1 MKKLL
6 IFLMIAI
13 PLVIIIVV
21 NLTVNVVSG
30 FVSIPVDSISL
41 NLSQIEGKVDDSIK
55 IEATILPKNA
65 SNQEIIWSSTNEDVA
80 MVDSNGNVSFVG
92 FGTGYITAT
101 TTDGNKKASC
111 YFYIT
116 DTKAHE
122 IYLTSDYK
130 ENENFF
136 VGIGNNL
143 QLKSIVYPSEAL
155 NKDVIYTTEDETIA
169 TVDANGLV
177 HGVKEGKVKI
187 VSTSAENSL
196 ISSSIIVEVVK
207 PLESIILAE
216 EKVVVANS
224 TYQISYD
231 VYPKDASITAVQYKS
246 LNEEIATVSSYGLVT
261 FNKQGTA
268 QIEIVSVQGQIKT
281 SLEIVYTDGYAYDLV
296 LETNSISEKIE
307 KGETYINYTTVPL
320 NLDVDVTFTSD
331 DEKVVYV
338 DDSGYVQFIGGGNTL
353 IRARIQ
359 KNETEYIEKIISIYI
374 ESPATKIEMD
384 DSYVIATKELKI
396 TPKSYPANSTNKN
409 FYFVSKDNNIA
420 TVSEDGVVTI
430 LRDGYCSV
438 EIEIYANEKNSSV
451 KKTVTVTYTN
461 GYPIELVLTKELIE
475 IEYGDFA
482 EIEANVYPLDSKYK
496 DISYKILSQT
506 QNGGENGV
514 VELLG
519 NGGIKAIGGG
529 TARIEVS
536 CEKYSGEKI
545 KKYCNV
551 IVNRKVEEINFLTD
565 IDLNEGEYVTCNP
578 LVSFTI
584 SPLTLDATNK
594 NLKWTLNSNNAIR
607 KTDDSIYFN
616 NAGTAE
622 IVIKSEDGNCEKT
635 VVIRYLKDKII
646 SAEFEEI
653 PEEIEVGNIF
663 EFKVLSTIPS
673 NAIVK
678 PYLRISNQSTLDSSG
693 KVFEALGDG
702 KIKAVAGG
710 SATITVIVANMQY
723 NFQVN
728 SIRKMES
735 LEISPANIKTT
746 NSRVKLQTKIL
757 PEDTSNKEI
766 MFTVKDT
773 SVASIEDGYII
784 FKKNGIAHITATAL
798 DGSDVCFEFTIEK
811 IEKGTGAI
819 TVDGKPIKMMI
830 GETNALNFEEGKY
843 EEITIKIKSQT
854 PAFADQTVIS
864 LEGNIIKALA
874 IGSAEVECTL
884 VNEHGTEEV
893 VVISVSVIHLCEDII
908 FDTNLDYV
916 QEGYVTAED
925 VVDLNFKLL
934 PEYTTDKQ
942 FSVSIVKFISQESEE
957 FKPFLNEGKLNFTV
971 PGIAIIK
978 VDSKDGAVS
987 EQFSIK
993 YTGGDAINAILN
1005 YEGRQTLS
1013 VNEVLEVRVEKWIPY
1028 NTANKQIT
1036 LKEKTHTQGVDK
1048 VVEIN
1053 GNIIKAVAGGTSII
1067 TVTVSNQIS
1076 KELTIVVTNKI
1087 NNISIEERIVSSSD
1101 RVVINP
1107 IIEPSNATNKT
1118 LAYSI
1123 DNKEIAKI
1131 EDKTVVFSKPGK
1143 VIVTI
1148 STTDGSN
1155 ITKNVEVVSTFGYVD
1170 SFELITNTISIKK
1183 NSTTNLRVRK
1193 YYPSDATKKEFSYE
1207 IISSM
1212 TNDSSSNTV
1221 LTVSQEGVISGSYG
1235 GKAVV
1240 RVYTTNYYGEK
1251 IYQDCEV
1258 DIISEVS
1265 DLEIM
1270 FERELEKSQGS
1281 IVVAKPHLGFSAKI
1295 YPSDASNK
1303 DVEIIVD
1310 NEDVAMI
1317 VGNSIH
1323 FLTSGKVNI
1332 QVNSKGNPNV
1342 SKSYS
1347 FYFTDNTLIGITID
1361 TKDFTE
1367 KATTLTLRA
1376 GEEYKLKI
1384 LKCLPSDKEDVVF
1397 TIEDKNENRN
1407 SQTLQVMSFKDGVIT
1422 AMNGGEA
1429 TFTLKA
1435 DSIVVGKFKVRVQR
1449 DCESIHVDSTEVF
1462 VNYKTVTIKGE
1473 AYPLDTDQKEVKYTI
1488 IGGDKKIID
1497 GKETYIA
1504 TIDIDGKVT
1513 FTEYGTI
1520 TVAISSVANENV
1532 YTLVKVEYANTV
1544 KKISF
1549 NETVS
1554 MIYSGYKVQ
1563 LIVKGEPFNVA
1574 PFTVVYESSNNAV
1587 ATVSENGLVVAKEKG
1602 TVEIKAYVKENPEI
1616 YTTRTFNIVPVLSAL
1631 ELELDKINDDLGI
1644 GGYRV
1649 WGTRFV
1655 GGEDPKA
1662 THGNYQMKIKVI
1674 KPENS
1679 GIKLIWK
1686 TSNPELAT
1694 VDKNG
1699 LVTFIGP
1706 AGKVTISVE
1715 PEAQAN
1721 PDWPQKDEYTFTLV
1735 DGVNIYNYDQ
1745 LKLFTDEEYC
1755 VVLQSDIVVPEN
1767 GDVLVIKNNVHGNGH
1782 MINFDNIAR
1791 KTDEKFNI
1799 RRSNVVVDN
1808 IHLRGAE
1815 FKENAAL
1822 SELEGAGKIVG
1833 IRDVDGVKTVGVVM
1847 RYCKIENA
1855 YVCVN
1860 VVNSEANFEG
1870 CIIRNALATCLQL
1883 TAGDYSTIPSVVS
1896 IDNSIISR
1904 ALFCGILF
1912 EPKKKNV
1919 VNANYK
1925 CRLIMGNNVKIYN
1938 WLRVDEF
1945 QIDFIQKELRKIGVD
1960 KLVNIKEE
1968 LTRIFHE
1975 YPDFIYNYNGTE
1987 YVMLGVGS
1995 AEADVK
2001 VSGQTVLSYISN
2013 GVAEVP
2019 GPYVYKNIK
2028 DQIDLPAVYADLK
2041 LDVYTL
2047 KNNQDFITPASTY
2060 TENEEL
2066 YRNIRK
2072 NVEG

>member
-41 NLSQIEGKVDDSIK
+41 SLSQIEAKIDDSIK

-80 MVDSNGNVSFVG
+80 MVDSNGNISFVG

-143 QLKSIVYPSEAL
+143 QLKSIVYPTEAL

-207 PLESIILAE
+207 PIERVILAE

-231 VYPKDASITAVQYKS
+231 VYPKDSTITAVQYKS
-246 LNEEIATVSSYGLVT
+246 LNEDIATVNSYGLVT
-261 FNKQGTA
+261 FSKQGTA
-268 QIEIVSVQGQIKT
+268 QIELVSVQGQIKT
-281 SLEIVYTDGYAYDLV
+281 SLEIVYTNGFAYDLI

-320 NLDVDVTFTSD
+320 NLDVDVSFTSD
-331 DEKVVYV
+331 DENVVYV

-384 DSYVIATKELKI
+384 DSYVIATKEIKLN
-396 TPKSYPANSTNKN
+396 PKSYPANSTNKN

-438 EIEIYANEKNSSV
+438 EIEVYANEKNSTV

-461 GYPIELVLTKELIE
+461 GYPVDLVLGKETIE

-482 EIEANVYPLDSKYK
+482 EIETTIYPLDIQNKNV
-496 DISYKILSQT
+496 SYKILSQT
-506 QNGGENGV
+506 QNGGGNEV
-514 VELLG
+514 IELLG

-545 KKYCNV
+545 KKYCDV
-551 IVNRKVEEINFLTD
+551 IVNRKVEDIDFVTD
-565 IDLNEGEYVTCNP
+565 IDLYEEEYVTCNP
-578 LVSFTI
+578 LVEFTI
-584 SPLTLDATNK
+584 SALTLDASNK
-594 NLKWTLNSNNAIR
+594 GYKWTMSSNSAIR
-607 KTDDSIYFN
+607 KTDNSIYFN
-616 NAGTAE
+616 NAGTVE
-622 IVIKSEDGNCEKT
+622 IVIKSEDKNCEKT
-635 VVIRYLKDKII
+635 IVIRYLKDKIL
-646 SAEFEEI
+646 SAEFEEV
-653 PEEIEVGNIF
+653 PEGIEVGKEF
-663 EFKVLSTIPS
+663 EFKVISTIPS
-673 NAIVK
+673 NAAVK
-678 PYLRISNQSTLDSSG
+678 PYIRISNQTTMDSSG
-693 KVFEALGDG
+693 KVFESLGDG

-710 SATITVIVANMQY
+710 SATITVVVANMQY

-728 SIRKMES
+728 GIRKMES
-735 LEISPANIKTT
+735 IEISPANIKTT

-766 MFTVKDT
+766 QYTVRDT
-773 SVASIEDGYII
+773 SVATIEGGYVI
-784 FKKNGIAHITATAL
+784 FKKNGIAHITAAAL
-798 DGSDVCFEFTIEK
+798 DESGVYFEFTIEK
-811 IEKGTGAI
+811 IDKGTGAI
-819 TVDGKPIKMMI
+819 VVDGKPINMMI
-830 GETNALNFEEGKY
+830 GETNALNFEDGKY

-854 PAFADQTVIS
+854 PAFEGQTVIS
-864 LEGNIIKALA
+864 LEDNIIKALA

-884 VNEHGTEEV
+884 VDEFGTEEV
-893 VVISVSVIHLCEDII
+893 VVILVSVVQLCEDIT
-908 FDTNLDYV
+908 FDTELDYV
-916 QEGYVTAED
+916 QETYLTAED
-925 VVDLNFKLL
+925 VVDLSFKLL

-942 FSVSIVKFISQESEE
+942 FKVSIVKFISQESEE
-957 FKPFLNEGKLNFTV
+957 FKPFINDGKLNFTV
-971 PGIAIIK
+971 PGTAIIK
-978 VDSKDGAVS
+978 VDSNDGAVS

-993 YTGGDAINAILN
+993 YTGGDAVNAVLS
-1005 YEGRQTLS
+1005 YEGIQTLS
-1013 VNEVLEVRVEKWIPY
+1013 VGEILEVSVLKWIPY
-1028 NTANKQIT
+1028 NTINKQIF
-1036 LKEKTHTQGVDK
+1036 LKETSHTQGVAK
-1048 VVEIN
+1048 VVEISN
-1053 GNIIKAVAGGTSII
+1053 NRIKAVAGGTSKIL
-1067 TVTVSNQIS
+1067 VEVSNQVF
-1076 KELTIVVTNKI
+1076 KELTIVVINKI
-1087 NNISIEERIVSSSD
+1087 SNISIEDRLVSNSE

-1107 IIEPSNATNKT
+1107 IVEPSNATNKT
-1118 LAYSI
+1118 LVYSI
-1123 DNKEIAKI
+1123 DNTDIARI
-1131 EDKTVVFSKPGK
+1131 EDKTVIFSRPGK
-1143 VIVTI
+1143 VTLTI

-1155 ITKNVEVVSTFGYVD
+1155 ITKSVEVVSTFGYID
-1170 SFELITNTISIKK
+1170 NFELNTNTISIKK
-1183 NSTTNLRVRK
+1183 NSTANLYVK
-1193 YYPSDATKKEFSYE
+1193 KHYPSDATNKEFNFE
-1207 IISSM
+1207 IISSTANDDG
-1212 TNDSSSNTV
+1212 TNVV
-1221 LTVSQEGVISGSYG
+1221 LTISKDGVIRGLYG
-1235 GKAVV
+1235 GRAVI
-1240 RVYTTNYYGEK
+1240 RVYTTDYYGEK
-1251 IYQDCEV
+1251 VYQDCEV

-1265 DLEIM
+1265 DLEIT
-1270 FERELEKSQGS
+1270 FGRELEKSQGS
-1281 IVVAKPHLGFSAKI
+1281 IIVAKPHLDFSKRI

-1303 DVEIIVD
+1303 DIEVIID
-1310 NEDVAMI
+1310 NEDIAMV

-1323 FLTSGKVNI
+1323 FLKSGKVNI
-1332 QVNSKGNPNV
+1332 QFVSKGNTNI

-1347 FYFTDNTLIGITID
+1347 FYFTDNTLVGITID

-1367 KATTLTLRA
+1367 NGTTLTLKA
-1376 GEEYKLKI
+1376 GEEYKLQI

-1407 SQTLQVMSFKDGVIT
+1407 SQTLQVMSFKDGVIS

-1435 DSIVVGKFKVRVQR
+1435 DSIVVGKFCVRVLR

-1473 AYPLDTDQKEVKYTI
+1473 AYPADTYQKEVKYSI
-1488 IGGDKKIID
+1488 YSDV
-1497 GKETYIA
+1497 A
-1504 TIDIDGKVT
+1504 TIDQDGKVT
-1513 FTEYGTI
+1513 FTDYGTALVVI
-1520 TVAISSVANENV
+1520 TSVYNEKIFTNV
-1532 YTLVKVEYANTV
+1532 MVEYANTV

-1563 LIVKGEPFNVA
+1563 LVVRGEPFNVA
-1574 PFTVVYESSNNAV
+1574 PFTVVYKSSDPSI
-1587 ATVSENGLVVAKEKG
+1587 ATVDQNGLVVAGENKG
-1602 TVEIKAYVKENPEI
+1602 TVEITAYVAENPEI
-1616 YTTRTFNIVPVLSAL
+1616 FTTRVFNIVPVLSAL

-1655 GGEDPKA
+1655 GAEDPMA
-1662 THGNYQMKIKVI
+1662 THGIYQMKIKVI

-1694 VDKNG
+1694 VDENG

-1706 AGKVTISVE
+1706 AGEVTISVE
-1715 PEAQAN
+1715 PEVQLN
-1721 PDWPQKDEYTFTLV
+1721 PAWPQKDEYTFTLV
-1735 DGVNIYNYDQ
+1735 DGVNVYNYDQ
-1745 LKLFTDEEYC
+1745 LKLFTNEGYC
-1755 VVLQSDIVVPEN
+1755 VVLQSDIVVPDTGEA
-1767 GDVLVIKNNVHGNGH
+1767 LTIKNNVHGNGH
-1782 MINFDNIAR
+1782 MINFDKIAR
-1791 KTDEKFNI
+1791 KNDEKFNI
-1799 RRSNVVVDN
+1799 RQSNVVIDN

-1822 SELEGAGKIVG
+1822 SELEGAGKVVG

-1847 RYCKIENA
+1847 RNCKVENA
-1855 YVCVN
+1855 YICVN
-1860 VVNSEANFEG
+1860 VTNSEAKFEG

-1883 TAGDYSTIPSVVS
+1883 SVGDHSTIPSVVN

-1912 EPKKKNV
+1912 EPKLKKV

-1938 WLRVDEF
+1938 WLRMDEF
-1945 QIDFIQKELRKIGVD
+1945 QIDFIQRKLREIGVD
-1960 KLVNIKEE
+1960 KLIDIKEE
-1968 LTRIFHE
+1968 LTKIFHK
-1975 YPDFIYNYNGTE
+1975 YPDFIYNYNGAE
-1987 YVMLGVGS
+1987 YIMLGVGS
-1995 AEADVK
+1995 AEADVN
-2001 VSGQTVLSYISN
+2001 VSGQSVLNYMSN

-2019 GPYVYKNIK
+2019 GPYVYKYIA

-2041 LDVYTL
+2041 LAVYTL
-2047 KNNQDFITPASTY
+2047 KSNQNYITPASTY
-2060 TENEEL
+2060 TENKEL
-2066 YRNIRK
+2066 YNSIRK
-2072 NVEG
+2072 NFEG